1 LCCVDHARA
10 DPLHVSGGDGQLPGH
25 QHSCMQPAIRQ
36 AGSPR
41 GQLLLDRAPA
51 NSTMQAVE

>member
-25 QHSCMQPAIRQ
+25 QHSCMQLAIRQ

-41 GQLLLDRAPA
+41 G
-51 NSTMQAVE
+51 